1 MENSGNRFE
10 KALFGELAAA
20 GKYNLYALQAR
31 REGLS
36 YYADIFDE
44 LAGNELAHAQQINKL
59 IFNENTTSDNLKIA
73 INGEKFEYEKLY
85 PELSQLA
92 VKDGNLEAA
101 RIFKQIGKIEEHH
114 KKRLSK
120 MLELLENDM
129 VYERAVPTRWK
140 CDICGYEFDGK
151 KPPERCP
158 ACTASKDHYFPQDLK
173 V

>member
-1 MENSGNRFE
+1 MENSKSRFE
-10 KALFGELAAA
+10 KALLGELAAA
-20 GKYNLYALQAR
+20 GKYNLYAVQAR
-31 REGLS
+31 SEGLS
-36 YYADIFDE
+36 YYADIFEE

-59 IFNENTTSDNLKIA
+59 VFGENETSDNLKIA
-73 INGEKFEYEKLY
+73 ITGESFEFEKLY
-85 PELSQLA
+85 PELAQLA

-120 MLELLENDM
+120 MLELLEKGM
-129 VYERAVPTRWK
+129 VYERSEPVHWK

-158 ACTASKDHYFPQDLK
+158 ACTATKDHYFPQDLK

>member
-1 MENSGNRFE
+1 MKNSRTRYE
-10 KALFGELAAA
+10 EALFDELAAA
-20 GKYNLYALQAR
+20 GKYNLYAKQAR
-31 REGLS
+31 QEGLS

-44 LAGNELAHAQQINKL
+44 LAGNELAHAQQIYKL
-59 IFNENTTSDNLKIA
+59 LFAKNTTSDNLRIA
-73 INGEKFEYEKLY
+73 IEGEKNEFRQIY
-85 PELSQLA
+85 PELAQLA
-92 VKDGNLEAA
+92 VKGENLEAA

-114 KKRLSK
+114 MKRLSK

-129 VYERAVPTRWK
+129 VYERTDATRWK